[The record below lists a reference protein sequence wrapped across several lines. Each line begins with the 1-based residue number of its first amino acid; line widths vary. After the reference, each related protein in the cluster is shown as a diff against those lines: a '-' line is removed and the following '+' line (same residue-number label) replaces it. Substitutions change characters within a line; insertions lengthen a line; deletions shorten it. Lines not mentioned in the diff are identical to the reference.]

1 MSELYSNNDWR
12 DYSELKHHGILG
24 QKWGVKNGPPYPLDE
39 GDHSA
44 AEKKAGWKESIGKI
58 FNRDDPA
65 DVVLNLRNDGSD
77 AYKRIKNSSYAN
89 LDKWGKDQDHNILYI
104 TGISGSGKSTA
115 AMYLAKKRNAE
126 YVNLDSYTSMMSKES
141 MNELQNKSF
150 NKYLD
155 GHVKGWRNVLN
166 NDGKLNY
173 KIVDQMAK
181 ASEDW
186 SKELYSQNK
195 KVIMEGVQLADQTWY
210 ENRSSYNDKPF
221 MLINTSALASN
232 YRGSVRDS
240 ENLLDLADL
249 MITRAGYSIEK
260 AKEAK
265 KLKRDLS
272 LKHDDID

>member
-12 DYSELKHHGILG
+12 NYEELKHHGILG

-65 DVVLNLRNDGSD
+65 TSVLNLQNDNSD

-89 LDKWGKDQDHNILYI
+89 LDKWGKDRDHNILYI

-126 YVNLDSYTSMMSKES
+126 YVNLDSYTEMMSKES
-141 MNELQNKSF
+141 KNELQNKSF

-155 GHVKGWRNVLN
+155 KNVPEWRNVLN
-166 NDGKLNY
+166 DDGKLNY
-173 KIVDQMAK
+173 EIVDQMAT
-181 ASEDW
+181 ASEEW
-186 SKELYSQNK
+186 SKELYSRNK
-195 KVIMEGVQLADQTWY
+195 RVILEGVQLADQTWY
-210 ENRSSYNDKPF
+210 ENRSSYNGKPF
-221 MLINTSALASN
+221 MLINTNALASN

-240 ENLLDLADL
+240 ESLLDLADL
-249 MITRAGYSIEK
+249 MITRAGYSIK
-260 AKEAK
+260 KSQEAK
-265 KLKRDLS
+265 KLKKDLS